1 MFDFDQ
7 ERKYVQ
13 QSLIIDDILIV
24 QYESP
29 SSLKKHT
36 FGFALYKTVAGE

>member
-13 QSLIIDDILIV
+13 QSLIIDDFLIV
-24 QYESP
+24 QYEPP
-29 SSLKKHT
+29 SS
-36 FGFALYKTVAGE
+36 